1 MLESL
6 RQKAS
11 RTTIARSLQILSRR
25 DKLKVGFVVILQIG
39 LGLLDLAGVAI
50 VGILGALAVSGVASR
65 APGSRV
71 YSVLDF
77 LNLET
82 LTLQQQATALGL
94 AAAFLLVGKT
104 IVSIIFTRKIIFFLS
119 RRGAVISTNLL
130 SRLLAQPLQNLQQRS
145 MQQNLYAV
153 TAGVSTITVGVL
165 ATCASL
171 IADVSLLLVMTIGLF
186 IVDTL
191 IAVSTLLIF
200 GAIGLAL
207 YKFMNKR
214 AQQLGVEQSAL
225 NIESNQRITEI
236 LGSYR
241 EAVIKNRRSFYAR
254 EIGKQR
260 LKIAEV
266 GAEIAFMPN
275 VSKYVIELTVVIGS
289 LGISAAQFRMQDAA
303 HAVAVL
309 SVFIAASTRI
319 APAVLRVQQGAISIK
334 TSLGG
339 AAPTLEL
346 IESLANL
353 SQLDEVSDFVETAH
367 IGFDATVEA
376 HQLTITYPTRSNPAV
391 KDASFMISEG
401 KSVAIVG
408 TSGAGKTTLI
418 DILLGVIVPNMGST
432 KISGLAPLDAVAKWP
447 GAISYVPQDV
457 LITQGTVRE
466 NVAMGF
472 PVIGYSDD
480 LVWSALR
487 VAQLEDFVRSLPDG
501 LDSPV
506 GDRGV
511 KISGG
516 QRQRLGIARAMFTKP
531 KLLVLDEATSSLDGQ
546 TESDVS
552 DAIRALHGKVTVIM
566 IAHRLSTVRNAD
578 TVIYMDEGTIKAVGS
593 FDEVRTTVPD
603 LDRQAQLMGL

>member
-6 RQKAS
+6 RQKVS
-11 RTTIARSLQILSRR
+11 RTTIARSLQVLSRR
-25 DKLKVGFVVILQIG
+25 DKLKVGLVVILQIG

-65 APGSRV
+65 APGNRV

-94 AAAFLLVGKT
+94 TAALLLVGKT
-104 IVSIIFTRKIIFFLS
+104 IISIIFTRKIIFFLS

-153 TAGVSTITVGVL
+153 TSGVNTITVGVL

-171 IADVSLLLVMTIGLF
+171 IADISLLLVMTIGLF

-191 IAVSTLLIF
+191 IAISTLLIF

-207 YKFMNKR
+207 YKLMNKR
-214 AQQLGVEQSAL
+214 AQNLGVEQSAL

-241 EAVIKNRRSFYAR
+241 ETVVKNRRSFYAR

-260 LKIAEV
+260 FKIAEN

-334 TSLGG
+334 ASLGG

-346 IESLANL
+346 IESLANI
-353 SQLDEVSDFVETAH
+353 SQLDEVSDDVEISH
-367 IGFDATVEA
+367 HGFKATVEA
-376 HQLTITYPTRSNPAV
+376 YELTITYPTRSIPAV
-391 KDASFMISEG
+391 RNASFVISEG
-401 KSVAIVG
+401 QLVAIVG

-418 DILLGVIVPNMGST
+418 DVLLGVLVPNIGST
-432 KISGLAPLDAVAKWP
+432 KISGLTPLDAIAKWP

-457 LITQGTVRE
+457 LITQGTIRE

-472 PVIGYSDD
+472 PIHSYSDD
-480 LVWSALR
+480 LVWNALN

-501 LDSPV
+501 LDSHV

-566 IAHRLSTVRNAD
+566 IAHRLSTVKNAD
-578 TVIYMDEGTIKAVGS
+578 AVIYMDEGEIKAVGT
-593 FDEVRTTVPD
+593 FEEVRSTVPD
-603 LDRQAQLMGL
+603 FDRQAQLMGL

>member
-1 MLESL
+1 MFSGI
-6 RQKAS
+6 RQRIA
-11 RTTIARSLQILSRR
+11 RTTIARSMQLLTRR

-65 APGSRV
+65 QPGNRV
-71 YSVLDF
+71 FGVLEF
-77 LNLET
+77 FNLET
-82 LTLQQQATALGL
+82 LTLQQQATFLGI
-94 AAAFLLVGKT
+94 AAALLLVGKT
-104 IVSIIFTRKIIFFLS
+104 IISVIFTRKIIFFLS
-119 RRGAVISTNLL
+119 RRGAAISTNLL

-153 TAGVSTITVGVL
+153 TSGVNTITVGVL

-171 IADVSLLLVMTIGLF
+171 IADISLLLVMTIGLF

-191 IAVSTLLIF
+191 IAVSTLIIF

-207 YKFMNKR
+207 YKLMNKR
-214 AQQLGVEQSAL
+214 AQNLGVEQSAL

-339 AAPTLEL
+339 AAPTLEM
-346 IESLANL
+346 IESLANVT
-353 SQLDEVSDFVETAH
+353 QLDEVSDFVETTH
-367 IGFDATVEA
+367 SGFKATVEA
-376 HQLTITYPTRSNPAV
+376 HQLTIIYPTRSIPAV
-391 KDASFMISEG
+391 RDASFIILEG
-401 KSVAIVG
+401 QSVAVVG

-418 DILLGVIVPNMGST
+418 DVLLGILVPNMGVA
-432 KISGLAPLDAVAKWP
+432 KISGYAPLDAVTKWP

-457 LITQGTVRE
+457 LITQGTIRE

-472 PVIGYSDD
+472 PVNGYSDE
-480 LVWSALR
+480 LVWNALS

-552 DAIRALHGKVTVIM
+552 DAIRELHGKVTVIM

-578 TVIYMDEGTIKAVGS
+578 TVIYMDEGKIKAVGT
-593 FDEVRTTVPD
+593 FDEVRATVPD
-603 LDRQAQLMGL
+603 FDRQAQLMGL

>member
-1 MLESL
+1 MPSRF
-6 RQKAS
+6 RQWLA
-11 RTTIARSLQILSRR
+11 RTTIARSTQLLTRL
-25 DKLKVGFVVILQIG
+25 DKLKVGFVVVLQIG

-65 APGSRV
+65 QPGNRV
-71 YSVLDF
+71 YGVLEF
-77 LNLET
+77 FNLET
-82 LTLQQQATALGL
+82 LTLQQQATFLGISAAL
-94 AAAFLLVGKT
+94 LLVGKT
-104 IVSIIFTRKIIFFLS
+104 IISVIFTRKIIFFLS
-119 RRGAVISTNLL
+119 RRGATISTNLL

-153 TAGVSTITVGVL
+153 TSGVNTITVGVL

-171 IADVSLLLVMTIGLF
+171 IADTSLLLVMTIGLF
-186 IVDTL
+186 VVDTL
-191 IAVSTLLIF
+191 IAVSTLIIF

-207 YKFMNKR
+207 YKLMNKR
-214 AQQLGVEQSAL
+214 AQNLGVEQSAL

-241 EAVIKNRRSFYAR
+241 EAVIKNRRAFYAR

-289 LGISAAQFRMQDAA
+289 LGISAAQFKMQDAA

-339 AAPTLEL
+339 AAPTLEM
-346 IESLANL
+346 IESLSNVT
-353 SQLDEVSDFVETAH
+353 QLDEVSDRVETTH
-367 IGFDATVEA
+367 SGFEATVEA
-376 HQLTITYPTRSNPAV
+376 NQITITYPTRSKPAV
-391 KDASFMISEG
+391 RDASFRILEG
-401 KSVAIVG
+401 QSVAVVG
-408 TSGAGKTTLI
+408 ASGAGKTSLI
-418 DILLGVIVPNMGST
+418 DVLLGVLVPNIGT
-432 KISGLAPLDAVAKWP
+432 VKISGYAPLDAVAKWP
-447 GAISYVPQDV
+447 GAVSYVPQDV
-457 LITQGTVRE
+457 LITQGTIKE

-472 PVIGYSDD
+472 PVNGYPED

-487 VAQLEDFVRSLPDG
+487 VAQLEDFVRSLPNG

-552 DAIRALHGKVTVIM
+552 DAIRELHGKVTVIM

-578 TVIYMDEGTIKAVGS
+578 TVIYMDEGAIKAAGT
-593 FDEVRTTVPD
+593 FDEVRAAVPD
-603 LDRQAQLMGL
+603 FDRQAQLMGL

>member
-1 MLESL
+1 MLESI

-11 RTTIARSLQILSRR
+11 RTTIARSLQVLSRK

-65 APGSRV
+65 APGNRV
-71 YSVLDF
+71 YGVLDF

-82 LTLQQQATALGL
+82 LTLQQQATVLGL
-94 AAAFLLVGKT
+94 VAALLLVGKT
-104 IVSIIFTRKIIFFLS
+104 IISIIFTRRIIFFLS

-153 TAGVSTITVGVL
+153 TAGVNTITVGVL

-171 IADVSLLLVMTIGLF
+171 IADISLLLVMTIGLF

-191 IAVSTLLIF
+191 IAVSTLMIF

-207 YKFMNKR
+207 YKLMNKR
-214 AQQLGVEQSAL
+214 AQNLGVEQSAL

-241 EAVIKNRRSFYAR
+241 EAVVKNRRSFYAR

-260 LKIAEV
+260 FKIAEV

-275 VSKYVIELTVVIGS
+275 ISKYVIELTVVIGS

-334 TSLGG
+334 ASLGG

-346 IESLANL
+346 IESLANV
-353 SQLDEVSDFVETAH
+353 SQMDEVSDLVETSH
-367 IGFDATVEA
+367 HGFKATVEA
-376 HQLTITYPTRSNPAV
+376 HHLTITYPTRSNPAV
-391 KDASFMISEG
+391 RDASFVISEG
-401 KSVAIVG
+401 QSVAIVG

-418 DILLGVIVPNMGST
+418 DVLLGVLVPNIGST
-432 KISGLAPLDAVAKWP
+432 RISGLTPLDAIAKWP

-457 LITQGTVRE
+457 LVTQGTIRE

-472 PVIGYSDD
+472 PIHSYSDD
-480 LVWSALR
+480 LVWNALN
-487 VAQLEDFVRSLPDG
+487 VAQLEDFVRSLPGG

-566 IAHRLSTVRNAD
+566 IAHRLSTVRTAE
-578 TVIYMDEGTIKAVGS
+578 TVIYMDEGVIKAAGS
-593 FDEVRTTVPD
+593 FEEVRTTVPD
-603 LDRQAQLMGL
+603 FDRQAQLMGL